1 MQPRTGRG
9 SSREVTTISTNQS
22 NSNALK
28 NARRVADAYHAYI
41 DENEYEPDTIYVQ
54 WDAYNCHYYNLMSEG
69 LTYAYVLN
77 NVVAR
82 CVRGANVDLVK
93 CIDDDERV
101 CEDCGEVMSESDAVR
116 YEGSYYCEDCAI
128 DSEDLTQ
135 CEECGEWVAE
145 CDLVE
150 VRDYR
155 HVGYCSDY
163 TSVYVCED
171 CANSIAVKC
180 DECGC
185 WYMGVGDED
194 NQVEVRTA
202 DGGSE
207 WRNLCGGCLEDNYTV
222 CDVCNEYVHVDNAV
236 YTDYGTYC
244 PGCVSHV
251 DLQDYGHTY
260 KDMELRTGSEPA
272 RLHDLLM
279 GVELETESDD
289 NEATAVAVRDAV
301 EAVTG
306 RRDAVSCKSDGSLA
320 GGGCEIVTQP
330 FSPSYHLTTDF
341 WRDVVSAARENGA
354 TSHDNGHCGLHVHI
368 SRDYLDTRNRVDAFV
383 CLVGTFAPEW
393 VKFSRRSMESA
404 RKWAD
409 PRMSAYKAFKDCP
422 RWCDYLAAFA
432 PYRTERYQFVN
443 LRNSATI
450 ELRLM
455 RGTLKLE
462 TLRATL
468 EAVAALAIIAHE
480 YEDAA
485 HVYGWGELCELML
498 GMLASNNLPYEDLR
512 DYLKRRELMP
522 SEWDYQP
529 LTFEQY
535 EAADAQV
542 NAFYNGEQPSDEVKR
557 VIAAIA

>member
-1 MQPRTGRG
+1 M
-9 SSREVTTISTNQS
+9 SANIKS
-22 NSNALK
+22 NSNIIKSVALF
-28 NARRVADAYHAYI
+28 ADVYRDFVSTSGH
-41 DENEYEPDTIYVQ
+41 EPETIYVEYSSGLCEYFDLMGDGLSI
-54 WDAYNCHYYNLMSEG
+54 DAALEKF
-69 LTYAYVLN
+69 AEQLN
-77 NVVAR
+77 ELR
-82 CVRGANVDLVK
+82 SVDMVM
-93 CIDDDERV
+93 CIEDDERV

-244 PGCVSHV
+244 PDCVSHV
-251 DLQDYGHTY
+251 DLQDYDHTY
-260 KDMELRTGSEPA
+260 KHMELRTGDENDGIAS
-272 RLHDLLM
+272 LLL

-368 SRDYLDTRNRVDAFV
+368 SRDYLADYGAV
-383 CLVGTFAPEW
+383 CRLSYLLGAHADKW
-393 VKFSRRSMESA
+393 RAFSRRKCFTYC
-404 RKWAD
+404 RLD
-409 PRMSAYKAFKDCP
+409 
-422 RWCDYLAAFA
+422 AASTLLNNPQDMT
-432 PYRTERYQFVN
+432 PYQRI
-443 LRNSATI
+443 ATYHSVSDHMGHYAAI
-450 ELRLM
+450 NEENEATVEVRIM
-455 RGTLKLE
+455 RGTLKLS
-462 TLRATL
+462 TIYAAL
-468 EAVAALAIIAHE
+468 EAVTALAIIAH
-480 YEDAA
+480 
-485 HVYGWGELCELML
+485 
-498 GMLASNNLPYEDLR
+498 
-512 DYLKRRELMP
+512 DY
-522 SEWDYQP
+522 
-529 LTFEQY
+529 
-535 EAADAQV
+535 
-542 NAFYNGEQPSDEVKR
+542 SDEAVDAMGWDELKYCMYSKLEAYGLR
-557 VIAAIA
+557 SDELQDYIKARRL

>member
-1 MQPRTGRG
+1 M
-9 SSREVTTISTNQS
+9 SANIKS
-22 NSNALK
+22 NSNIIKSVALF
-28 NARRVADAYHAYI
+28 ADVYRDYVACNGH
-41 DENEYEPDTIYVQ
+41 EPETIYVEYSTGICEYFDLMGDGLSI
-54 WDAYNCHYYNLMSEG
+54 DAALEKF
-69 LTYAYVLN
+69 AEQLN
-77 NVVAR
+77 ELR
-82 CVRGANVDLVK
+82 SVDMVM
-93 CIDDDERV
+93 CIEDDERV

-116 YEGSYYCEDCAI
+116 YDGSYYCEDCAI

-155 HVGYCSDY
+155 HVGYRSDY

-171 CANSIAVKC
+171 CANSIAVEC

-185 WYMGVGDED
+185 WYMGVGDND
-194 NQVEVRTA
+194 NQVEVWT

-207 WRNLCGGCLEDNYTV
+207 WRNLCGDCLEGNYTE
-222 CDVCNEYVHVDNAV
+222 CDECGEYVHVNDAV

-244 PGCVSHV
+244 PDCGPSG
-251 DLQDYGHTY
+251 DLQDYGHTH
-260 KDMELRTGSEPA
+260 KAMELRTGSEPA
-272 RLHDLLM
+272 RLHGLLM

-306 RRDAVSCKSDGSLA
+306 RRDAVSCKRDGSLDD
-320 GGGCEIVTQP
+320 GGCEIVTQP
-330 FSPSYHLTTDF
+330 FTPSYHLATGF

-354 TSHDNGHCGLHVHI
+354 TSHDNGYCGLHVHI

-404 RKWAD
+404 REWAD
-409 PRMSAYKAFKDCP
+409 PRMSAYNAFKECP

-432 PYRTERYQFVN
+432 PHRGKRYQFIN
-443 LRNSATI
+443 LQNSATV

-485 HVYGWGELCELML
+485 HVYGWNGLCELML

-542 NAFYNGEQPSDEVKR
+542 NALCNGEQPSDEVKR